1 MILHTPSDMM
11 PDRAPTV
18 QQLLAFYLEAGVDCA
33 LTEEPVNRL
42 SDPDIVSDLTQCP
55 RLVRR
60 RRPQRGHRPPRPG
73 CARRA
78 APAPEAAILSAREAA
93 RTAPSLEALRA
104 LLEKFDGCALKS
116 TATRLV
122 FADGNPQARI
132 MFVGEAPGREED
144 LEGLPF
150 VGRSGK
156 LLDRMIA
163 AIGLDRSNAYI
174 ANVIPWRPPG
184 NRTPTPQETQICLP
198 FIQRQIELVNPDV
211 LVTLGNPSTQTL
223 LSTRE
228 GIMKTRGRWFD
239 YDTGTR
245 VIRALA
251 TFHPAYLL
259 RSPSY
264 KRMAWQDLRAI
275 AKALEHEDVL
285 ILSVPTRCSVLT
297 LLRRAGTRMCNRRIS
312 AHRRAH
318 ARRRRACAMH
328 RSERVWLTAPS
339 AARWP
344 SRSATAAAGRSRATR
359 TRAAL
364 PAPGRETAAR
374 YRPAACLTVSDA
386 RQTTTPPVSLNFASV
401 SHGVRSGVA
410 SSNRCGRPA
419 SSAIRLASCVSP
431 VTAAQRLV
439 GAPLKAVAEE
449 TRDRGRRQRRRHFG
463 AAGPGQKQRGRD
475 HRERRAR
482 RRRPPRPS
490 AAFADAADGPDRRS
504 RRSRPVPTSA
514 ARCRR
519 RPRRGR
525 D

>member
-1 MILHTPSDMM
+1 MTPSTM
-11 PDRAPTV
+11 PDPAPTV

-42 SDPDIVSDLTQCP
+42 SDPGIVAGPGETTP
-55 RLVRR
+55 A
-60 RRPQRGHRPPRPG
+60 RPVKTAPAAIPS
-73 CARRA
+73 ARA
-78 APAPEAAILSAREAA
+78 EPAPEAAVASAREAA
-93 RTAPSLEALRA
+93 RTAPSLEVLRG
-104 LLEKFDGCALKS
+104 LLENFDGCALKS

-144 LEGLPF
+144 IEGLPF

-163 AIGLDRSNAYI
+163 AIGLDRSKAYI

-245 VIRALA
+245 VIRAIA

-275 AKALEHEDVL
+275 AKALE
-285 ILSVPTRCSVLT
+285 
-297 LLRRAGTRMCNRRIS
+297 
-312 AHRRAH
+312 
-318 ARRRRACAMH
+318 
-328 RSERVWLTAPS
+328 
-339 AARWP
+339 
-344 SRSATAAAGRSRATR
+344 
-359 TRAAL
+359 
-364 PAPGRETAAR
+364 ETK
-374 YRPAACLTVSDA
+374 S
-386 RQTTTPPVSLNFASV
+386 
-401 SHGVRSGVA
+401 
-410 SSNRCGRPA
+410 
-419 SSAIRLASCVSP
+419 
-431 VTAAQRLV
+431 
-439 GAPLKAVAEE
+439 
-449 TRDRGRRQRRRHFG
+449 
-463 AAGPGQKQRGRD
+463 
-475 HRERRAR
+475 
-482 RRRPPRPS
+482 
-490 AAFADAADGPDRRS
+490 
-504 RRSRPVPTSA
+504 
-514 ARCRR
+514 
-519 RPRRGR
+519 
-525 D
+525 

>member
-1 MILHTPSDMM
+1 MTPE
-11 PDRAPTV
+11 PTPNV
-18 QQLLAFYLEAGVDCA
+18 QQLLAIYLEAGVDCA
-33 LTEEPVNRL
+33 LAEEPVNRL
-42 SDPDIVSDLTQCP
+42 SNSDPVPGPSEIPTP
-55 RLVRR
+55 REIA
-60 RRPQRGHRPPRPG
+60 PPSPLRISPV
-73 CARRA
+73 AVA
-78 APAPEAAILSAREAA
+78 APRGEPAPLPEAAIMSAREAA
-93 RTAPSLEALRA
+93 RTASSLDVLREM
-104 LLEKFDGCALKS
+104 LETFDGCALKS

-144 LEGLPF
+144 IEGLPF

-275 AKALEHEDVL
+275 AKALEQ
-285 ILSVPTRCSVLT
+285 
-297 LLRRAGTRMCNRRIS
+297 AKN
-312 AHRRAH
+312 
-318 ARRRRACAMH
+318 
-328 RSERVWLTAPS
+328 
-339 AARWP
+339 
-344 SRSATAAAGRSRATR
+344 
-359 TRAAL
+359 
-364 PAPGRETAAR
+364 
-374 YRPAACLTVSDA
+374 
-386 RQTTTPPVSLNFASV
+386 
-401 SHGVRSGVA
+401 
-410 SSNRCGRPA
+410 SS
-419 SSAIRLASCVSP
+419 S
-431 VTAAQRLV
+431 
-439 GAPLKAVAEE
+439 
-449 TRDRGRRQRRRHFG
+449 
-463 AAGPGQKQRGRD
+463 
-475 HRERRAR
+475 
-482 RRRPPRPS
+482 
-490 AAFADAADGPDRRS
+490 
-504 RRSRPVPTSA
+504 
-514 ARCRR
+514 
-519 RPRRGR
+519 
-525 D
+525 